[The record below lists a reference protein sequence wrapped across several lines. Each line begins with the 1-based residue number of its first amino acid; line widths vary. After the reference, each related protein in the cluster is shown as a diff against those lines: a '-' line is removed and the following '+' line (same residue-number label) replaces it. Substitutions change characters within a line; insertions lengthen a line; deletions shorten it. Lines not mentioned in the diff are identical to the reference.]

1 MYLPEFNYHQ
11 PSSLKDALAI
21 LSGSGNAALMAGGT
35 DLLVEMK
42 KGLRRHSDLVSL
54 VRIPELRDI
63 RTDEHNIYV
72 GSGVT
77 HNTIIANDS
86 IGEILPVL
94 VEAVSKIGSEQVRNI
109 GTIGGNLCTA
119 ASCCDTAP
127 VLLSLDASVEIMNH
141 EGVRTI
147 PLKDFFVFNK
157 KTVLV
162 KGDILTKIII
172 PRPAAGTGAAYEKFG
187 LREAGAIAVVSVA
200 VFIELK
206 EHVVANAS
214 VVIGAVAPTPRIS
227 GNASAALLGKDI
239 SELLDN
245 PVLIEAAGNAAVT
258 DSIPIDDIRGGAQYR
273 RDVLKVLTVR
283 AAKTAIG
290 RAAF

>member
-54 VRIPELRDI
+54 VRIPELKDI

-227 GNASAALLGKDI
+227 GNASAALIGKDI